1 MAIVVDN
8 ELPQKLSHNH
18 FLYLNT
24 ADTSGAVLVSIQ
36 LTGSENYSVWSR
48 SMRIAILGRNKLGF
62 IDGRCRKENFGPN
75 LSDLWERCNA
85 IVLSW
90 IMNCVSK
97 ELLSGIVYS
106 SDVCAVWN
114 DLKERFDKADGS
126 RIFQLHREIATM
138 SQGTS
143 SISEYFTRLR
153 LRWAE
158 FDSLAL
164 FPDCNCAGSRGFRDF
179 MNRQKLLQFLMGLN
193 ESYEQAR
200 GHILM
205 LILIPSVNQAYSMMI
220 ERESQRNMTNVT
232 SQAMN
237 MEIAAFSSGRGTH
250 NNNKPKKN
258 WNVQCDHCKIM
269 GHVKSDCYRLIGYPP
284 DFKFKKKFGNPN
296 APNVHGGDQ
305 RSQANFVRNDDAWP
319 NRAAYTDSHRDL
331 QNNGK
336 SAMVIDN
343 HKDDGFSNGSSGDW
357 YRGPGSSNFTQ
368 TQYNQM
374 VQHMDNPN
382 HYEQFQRI
390 TDREKVGEP
399 SANMSS
405 MGGNAFAS
413 ILPATD
419 NAGNASTPFMSR
431 SEKNWIID
439 TGASNHMIFDKDML
453 NSKETINVSV
463 NAKKVH
469 LPNGGTVNVSHIGNC
484 DIMDGKS

>member
-1 MAIVVDN
+1 
-8 ELPQKLSHNH
+8 
-18 FLYLNT
+18 
-24 ADTSGAVLVSIQ
+24 
-36 LTGSENYSVWSR
+36 
-48 SMRIAILGRNKLGF
+48 
-62 IDGRCRKENFGPN
+62 
-75 LSDLWERCNA
+75 
-85 IVLSW
+85 
-90 IMNCVSK
+90 
-97 ELLSGIVYS
+97 
-106 SDVCAVWN
+106 
-114 DLKERFDKADGS
+114 
-126 RIFQLHREIATM
+126 
-138 SQGTS
+138 
-143 SISEYFTRLR
+143 
-153 LRWAE
+153 
-158 FDSLAL
+158 
-164 FPDCNCAGSRGFRDF
+164 
-179 MNRQKLLQFLMGLN
+179 MGLN

-205 LILIPSVNQAYSMMI
+205 LIPIPFVNQAYSMMI

-284 DFKFKKKFGNPN
+284 DFKFKKKFRNPN
-296 APNVHGGDQ
+296 APNVQGGDQ
-305 RSQANFVRNDDAWP
+305 RSQANFVRNDYAWS
-319 NRAAYTDSHRDL
+319 NRAAYTDPHREL
-331 QNNGK
+331 ENNGK

-343 HKDDGFSNGSSGDW
+343 HKGDGFSNGSSGDW

-469 LPNGGTVNVSHIGNC
+469 LPNRGTINVSQIGNC
-484 DIMDGKS
+484 DVMDGRSIRPLKWEDVGDW